1 MQNLEKQQNFFL
13 WKLLFLKEKYERA
26 NRFLYSTHFNMKLKG
41 NTAFV
46 SQIISTTEFNGIL
59 KNSEQLLVIN

>member
-1 MQNLEKQQNFFL
+1 
-13 WKLLFLKEKYERA
+13 
-26 NRFLYSTHFNMKLKG
+26 MKLKG

-46 SQIISTTEFNGIL
+46 SQIISTTEFNEIL